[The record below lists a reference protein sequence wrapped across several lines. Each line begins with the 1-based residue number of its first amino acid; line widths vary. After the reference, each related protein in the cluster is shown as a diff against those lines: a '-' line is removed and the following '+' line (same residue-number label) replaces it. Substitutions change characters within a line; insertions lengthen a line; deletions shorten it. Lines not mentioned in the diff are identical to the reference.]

1 MFPSWF
7 VTVENG
13 ALPTKAAVRACYLT
27 LLTPK
32 LPRFCLST
40 DYITKHFNF
49 LLTIFLVTTEQFQQ
63 EQ

>member
-1 MFPSWF
+1 MFPSWC

-32 LPRFCLST
+32 LPRFCLQQIILQNT
-40 DYITKHFNF
+40 
-49 LLTIFLVTTEQFQQ
+49 LTSY
-63 EQ
+63 